1 MMSETGTETD
11 NIIRET
17 ENRVSELIS
26 GQSVNTKQIKKPTN
40 KNPVDRP

>member
-1 MMSETGTETD
+1 MSETET
-11 NIIRET
+11 ET